1 VWIVVCPL
9 KNIFPAL
16 FVCCEQQNK
25 TASEVL
31 INGGIL
37 ITFDISFGTV
47 EVNEWGELQELL
59 GDVQLSEAEDK
70 VKWEL
75 EKSGKFSTKSMY
87 LFILNPGILDGRMS
101 EMWKTNCPLKQKNF
115 LWLCFRGQI
124 QSASQLSVRKWII
137 SCFVV

>member
-1 VWIVVCPL
+1 VCPL

-25 TASEVL
+25 TVSEVL

-59 GDVQLSEAEDK
+59 GDV
-70 VKWEL
+70 
-75 EKSGKFSTKSMY
+75 
-87 LFILNPGILDGRMS
+87 GR
-101 EMWKTNCPLKQKNF
+101 CP
-115 LWLCFRGQI
+115 
-124 QSASQLSVRKWII
+124 A
-137 SCFVV
+137 